1 MKVVMP
7 MLSMLICLLLI
18 KNTDA
23 MTTNDNDKV
32 VNVNKLL
39 EHWANREQHLLPHVR
54 QAQQDKSHIASY
66 VSDDGRLQATFDGTN
81 DRVTSYFDDGNTS
94 EVTAVYLYNL
104 LFPPQKFLCDGKIYD
119 REGNILDD
127 VSIDSSEE
135 IPSKKPKKRKN
146 YFKLLK
152 NYCTTK
158 LTRRLTT

>member
-81 DRVTSYFDDGNTS
+81 DRVTSYFDDGNTC
-94 EVTAVYLYNL
+94 EVTVVYLYNL
-104 LFPPQKFLCDGKIYD
+104 LFPPRGFLRDGKIYD
-119 REGNILDD
+119 RDGNMVAD
-127 VSIDSSEE
+127 VSIGSCYGTS
-135 IPSKKPKKRKN
+135 PKNSKKRKN
-146 YFKLLK
+146 YLKSFKD
-152 NYCTTK
+152 YCTTK

>member
-7 MLSMLICLLLI
+7 ILSMLLCLLII

-23 MTTNDNDKV
+23 MTTDGNDKV

-66 VSDDGRLQATFDGTN
+66 VSDDGRLRATFDGNTEK
-81 DRVTSYFDDGNTS
+81 VKSYFDDGNTC
-94 EVTAVYLYNL
+94 EVTVVYLYNL
-104 LFPPQKFLCDGKIYD
+104 LFPPQRFLRGGKIYD
-119 REGNILDD
+119 GEGNMIDD
-127 VSIDSSEE
+127 VSIESSYGTSPKDS
-135 IPSKKPKKRKN
+135 KKRKN
-146 YFKLLK
+146 YFKAFK
-152 NYCTTK
+152 AYCTTK